1 MTIKLKDHVGLL
13 HDSFD
18 DLLKTMFSMVSAIQ
32 DDASSQNQIENPNQI
47 QFDQLP
53 SLAERIVKKVQSID
67 TLIDETIE
75 ETFLGKDIDEIKELL
90 TLKITEYEDNVMS
103 LQDNCKM
110 AEQWIARI
118 QQMLDVIAENTP
130 WIQNCYNSRK

>member
-1 MTIKLKDHVGLL
+1 MASKLQDHVGLL

-18 DLLKTMFSMVSAIQ
+18 DLLKTMFSMISAIQ
-32 DDASSQNQIENPNQI
+32 DETNKAENPNQI

-67 TLIDETIE
+67 ILIDETIE
-75 ETFLGKDIDEIKELL
+75 ETFLGKDIEEIKELL
-90 TLKITEYEDNVMS
+90 ALKITEYEDNVMS
-103 LQDNCKM
+103 LQNNCRA
-110 AEQWIARI
+110 AEQWIGRI

-130 WIQNCYNSRK
+130 WIHNCYNDNKEN